1 MTKTWFITGA
11 NRGFGREFAR
21 AALARGDRVAATS
34 RNLDGL
40 TDLAEDFGDALLPL
54 ELDVTDRNG
63 VNAAVGAAVDHFGRV
78 DVVVNNAGYGLFGMV
93 EEITEQQLRDQLE
106 VNLFGVLYVTQA
118 FLPVLRGQGG
128 GHIIQISTIG
138 GITTFPN
145 LGGYHASKWAV
156 EGMTEALAQEVA
168 DFGIKVT
175 LVEPGAFKTDW
186 SGNSAVR
193 AAGQQQYDSVR
204 ARMAERSKK
213 LPANFNG
220 NPAGV
225 GPAILQIVDADDP
238 PLRVLFGLM
247 PTVVVPGVY
256 EQRLKLWKQWE
267 SVSLLANGN

>member
-225 GPAILQIVDADDP
+225 GPAILEIVDADDP

>member
-1 MTKTWFITGA
+1 MIRSRTSEENAEVNQSIQPV
-11 NRGFGREFAR
+11 REDIGCNSEVF
-21 AALARGDRVAATS
+21 LE
-34 RNLDGL
+34 
-40 TDLAEDFGDALLPL
+40 LAERRRRHILCRRR
-54 ELDVTDRNG
+54 E
-63 VNAAVGAAVDHFGRV
+63 
-78 DVVVNNAGYGLFGMV
+78 
-93 EEITEQQLRDQLE
+93 LRDQLE
-106 VNLFGVLYVTQA
+106 VNLFGVFHVTQA

-138 GITTFPN
+138 GITTFPS

-186 SGNSAVR
+186 SGSSAVR

-204 ARMAERSKK
+204 AKMAERSKK

-247 PTVVVPGVY
+247 PTVVIPGVY

>member
-106 VNLFGVLYVTQA
+106 VNLFGVCT
-118 FLPVLRGQGG
+118 
-128 GHIIQISTIG
+128 
-138 GITTFPN
+138 
-145 LGGYHASKWAV
+145 
-156 EGMTEALAQEVA
+156 
-168 DFGIKVT
+168 
-175 LVEPGAFKTDW
+175 
-186 SGNSAVR
+186 
-193 AAGQQQYDSVR
+193 
-204 ARMAERSKK
+204 
-213 LPANFNG
+213 
-220 NPAGV
+220 
-225 GPAILQIVDADDP
+225 
-238 PLRVLFGLM
+238 
-247 PTVVVPGVY
+247 
-256 EQRLKLWKQWE
+256 
-267 SVSLLANGN
+267 